1 MIEKYMSTEA
11 LSVAEEM
18 LYQAALQV
26 RGGVE
31 LEQALK
37 WYTSVKKEELVN
49 LLQEL
54 KEYDD
59 WRDSNGVC

>member
-11 LSVAEEM
+11 LSVSEEL

-31 LEQALK
+31 IELVLK
-37 WYTSVKKEELVN
+37 WYTSVQKEELVQ

-59 WRDSNGVC
+59 WRDSHGVR